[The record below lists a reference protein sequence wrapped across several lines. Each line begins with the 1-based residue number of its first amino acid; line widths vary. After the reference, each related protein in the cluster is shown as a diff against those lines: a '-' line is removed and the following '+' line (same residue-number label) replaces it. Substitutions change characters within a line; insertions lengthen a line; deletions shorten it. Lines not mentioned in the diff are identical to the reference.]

1 MAKFN
6 QGKTTILIGL
16 IVILVIVAGWALF
29 SFIDLQLI
37 PQEKGQELTEEV
49 KEEVF
54 LVINYGEEPVP
65 ILKADFREGMTAF
78 DLLKNGTE
86 KLNIPLKT
94 KAYDIGIF
102 IEAIGDKENGSEG
115 KYWLYYVNGEMPSVA
130 ADKKELKPGDKIE
143 FKFEKSPF

>member
-29 SFIDLQLI
+29 SFTDLQLI

-78 DLLKNGTE
+78 DLLEE
-86 KLNIPLKT
+86 KAEELKINLKT
-94 KAYDIGIF
+94 KNYDFGVF
-102 IEAIGDKENGSEG
+102 IETIGDKENGSEG

-130 ADKKELKPGDKIE
+130 ADRKELKPSDKVE